1 MRFWGT
7 LCVVIAVVL
16 GALAVPARVAR
27 AAESCPDVLVLGS
40 RGSGESAIDNNGVGP
55 AVDAFYTEFQPM
67 VTAAGKTIELW
78 ANGKADT
85 PEETA
90 AQYPAVPV
98 SGGWEGLVNGL
109 GAGLAIGKGVFGR
122 YNQSVTKGEANL
134 RAKIKSVTDH
144 CADSQLVLSGY
155 SQGAQVT
162 GNVYRSLPADQR
174 DRVLGVALF
183 GDPLLN
189 GKART
194 SLGTLERN
202 RNGLLTDWR
211 SDAPPEFPAPRDKV
225 RSYCHAL
232 DPICQGIVRWT
243 SLTQPITTFSFS
255 QHTNYHEV
263 GDRPGQDTYPLDAA
277 KFFAAR
283 VRPAPPSSGPE
294 ATITPIDGA
303 VPGKPFL
310 LSAGESSDPAG
321 RPLTYAWDLDGSG
334 RYATTTDGD
343 ILETSFAATGD
354 YPIGLKVTNDA
365 GQSAVATTS
374 VHVAPPG
381 LYTEVPDPPTAIT
394 WTAAADNESATL
406 SWQPPAS
413 GPPAEGYEVVT
424 ADGRLVAVINHGGPA
439 AVLPKDSDLP
449 LTVSIR
455 SFNRRGAGPA
465 SAQVRISLP
474 SQVMVVG
481 DSISQGSAGDFTW
494 RYRFDKRETAA
505 GAQLSLVGPRDDLFD
520 NVAGTWN
527 DNHTY
532 ADPAFAQHHDAIWG
546 ESMAGGAAR
555 IQDDVAAYHPDYLLV
570 LLGINDL
577 GFGMSD
583 PAGTEASLRKFVAN
597 ARQADSG
604 VQFVFGTLLPNQRT
618 QSEPGYAA
626 SVADFNGRLR
636 RTVEE
641 LSTAESQLYVAET
654 GKDIVP
660 ADDLWDGTHPNAQGE
675 VKIAAAFADSLAD
688 NFSVGTPYPRPYP
701 AVPLGPR
708 VVPQLTATPGNGQ
721 ADLSWTL
728 SPGATGYYVH
738 TKDVTAGE
746 TTFTRLPYPV
756 PGPAWTAGL
765 LTNGHTYEFQL
776 KATKGTAEGV
786 FSTIA
791 TVTPTGPAPEAV
803 TDLTASP
810 GDGFATL
817 SWTPV
822 ANATGYYVSRKN
834 VTAGETTFTQLP
846 WPVSGPTWV
855 AELLNPGE
863 TYQFQL
869 QATNGDIRGGLSN
882 VATVAVTGVT
892 PNAVTNL
899 SASPGNG
906 TATLSWTLSPGATGY
921 YVFRKNVTAGET
933 TFTQLPW
940 PVSGPT
946 WLAEGLTPG
955 GTYQFQVQAANGRLR
970 SGLSNVATAAVT
982 GPLPV
987 TVTDLTA
994 EPSGDGEAT
1003 LSWTPSANATGYYIH
1018 LRNVSAG
1025 ETTFTKLP
1033 WPVAGPTWVSAG
1045 LVPGAHYQY
1054 RVQPVNGYLAGGLS
1068 NTADV
1073 TLTGTRPP
1081 AVTDLRATSGTNQAT
1096 LSWTP
1101 VTGASGYYVYQRNV
1115 SAGETDF
1122 TQLRY
1127 PVTGSSWVAAGL
1139 TPGGRYE
1146 FKLQSLNGLVRG
1158 GFSNVA
1164 GVTAGGVTPG
1174 GSTDLR
1180 ATPGINQATLSWT
1193 PVAGASGYYVYQRNV
1208 SAGEAGFTQL
1218 EYPVTGSSWVA
1229 AGLTPG
1235 GRYEFRLQSV
1245 NGLIRGGFSNTA
1257 GVTAGGITPAGPAN
1271 LRATAGDR
1279 AVTLT
1284 WTPAAN
1290 ASGYSVYVRN
1300 ATAGEP
1306 NLVKLPYPV
1315 SGSSWTARG
1324 LIPGAVY
1331 QFQLRSLNGY
1341 VEGGFSDV
1349 VTVTA
1354 SGAVPAGPGNLRAV
1368 AANQANGQV
1377 ALSWSPAANATGYYV
1392 LQRNVTAGEAFK
1404 QLPYPVSGSSWMANG
1419 LVPGATYEFQLRS
1432 LNGYLGG
1439 GYSNVAS
1446 SIAGG
1451 FIPSGPTS
1459 LRAVRDVYSVTL
1471 LWTPAANTTGYFIY
1485 MRDVTAGDTGFRQL
1499 PYPVTGVSWTVNGLT
1514 PGHNYQFYMQSLNY
1528 LLYGNFSSTITVQL
1542 WELRTSVDL
1551 TCYLF
1556 EDAPH
1561 SDVTVIG
1568 ADYPPNRNFDV
1579 YITFNP
1585 NLTRHFRIKVNGAG
1599 GWSAQ
1604 ARELWYPNVQVLV
1617 IDNVTG
1623 QTLRNESR
1631 SCNDPGEAKIQAK

>member
-1 MRFWGT
+1 
-7 LCVVIAVVL
+7 
-16 GALAVPARVAR
+16 
-27 AAESCPDVLVLGS
+27 
-40 RGSGESAIDNNGVGP
+40 
-55 AVDAFYTEFQPM
+55 M
-67 VTAAGKTIELW
+67 VLW
-78 ANGKADT
+78 ANGKAET

-90 AQYPAVPV
+90 EQYPAVAV
-98 SGGWEGLVNGL
+98 FGGWEKIVNGL
-109 GAGLAIGKGVFGR
+109 GAGLAIGSGPFGGYLR
-122 YNQSVTKGEANL
+122 SVAKGEANL
-134 RAKIKSVTDH
+134 RAKIKSVTDN
-144 CADSQLVLSGY
+144 CAGTQLVLSGY

-211 SDAPPEFPAPRDKV
+211 SGAPPEFPAPRDKV

-255 QHTNYHEV
+255 QHTNYQTV
-263 GDRPGQDTYPLDAA
+263 GDGPGQDTYPLDAA

-283 VRPAPPSSGPE
+283 VRPAPPSAGPE

-343 ILETSFAATGD
+343 VLETSFAATGD

-394 WTAAADNESATL
+394 WTPAADHESGTL

-424 ADGRLVAVINHGGPA
+424 AEGRLVAVINHGGPA

-449 LTVSIR
+449 LTVSVR

-465 SAQVRISLP
+465 SAQVRLALP
-474 SQVMVVG
+474 TEVMVVG

-494 RYRFDKRETAA
+494 RYRFDKHETAA

-546 ESMAGGAAR
+546 ESMGGAAAR
-555 IQDDVAAYHPDYLLV
+555 IQDDVAAHHPDYLLV

-583 PAGTEASLRKFVAN
+583 PAGTEESLRKFVAN
-597 ARQADSG
+597 ARQADPG

-618 QSEPGYAA
+618 QSEAGYAA
-626 SVADFNGRLR
+626 SVADFNARLR
-636 RTVEE
+636 RTTEE
-641 LSTAESQLYVAET
+641 LSTEDSQLYVAET

-660 ADDLWDGTHPNAQGE
+660 ADDLWDGTHPNARGE
-675 VKIAAAFADSLAD
+675 VKIAAAFADSLAG
-688 NFSVGTPYPRPYP
+688 NFSVGAPYPRPYP
-701 AVPLGPR
+701 AVPLGPQ
-708 VVPQLTATPGNGQ
+708 VAPQLTAAPGNNQ

-738 TKDVTAGE
+738 TKDVTAGG

-791 TVTPTGPAPEAV
+791 TVTPTGPAPGAV
-803 TDLTASP
+803 TDLSASP

-869 QATNGDIRGGLSN
+869 QATNGDIRGALSN
-882 VATVAVTGVT
+882 VAAVAVTGVT

-921 YVFRKNVTAGET
+921 YVYRKNVTAGET

-955 GTYQFQVQAANGRLR
+955 GTYQFQVQAADGRLR
-970 SGLSNVATAAVT
+970 SGLSNVATVAVT
-982 GPLPV
+982 GPVPAA
-987 TVTDLTA
+987 VTDLTA

-1003 LSWTPSANATGYYIH
+1003 LAWTPSANATGYYIH
-1018 LRNVSAG
+1018 VRNVSAG
-1025 ETTFTKLP
+1025 ETAFTQLP
-1033 WPVAGPTWVSAG
+1033 WPVGGPTWVSAG

-1054 RVQPVNGYLAGGLS
+1054 RVQPVNGYLNGSLS

-1081 AVTDLRATSGTNQAT
+1081 GVTDLRATAGTNQAT

-1101 VTGASGYYVYQRNV
+1101 ASGASGYYVYQRNV
-1115 SAGETDF
+1115 SAGEGDF

-1146 FKLQSLNGLVRG
+1146 FKLQSVNGLVRG

-1164 GVTAGGVTPG
+1164 GVTAGGVTP
-1174 GSTDLR
+1174 SAPTDLR

-1193 PVAGASGYYVYQRNV
+1193 PVASASGYYVYQRNV
-1208 SAGEAGFTQL
+1208 STGESGFTQL
-1218 EYPVTGSSWVA
+1218 QYPVTGSSWVA

-1235 GRYEFRLQSV
+1235 GRYEFKLQPV
-1245 NGLIRGGFSNTA
+1245 NGYLRGGFSNTA

-1306 NLVKLPYPV
+1306 NLVKLAYPV

-1324 LIPGAVY
+1324 LIAGAVY

-1341 VEGGFSDV
+1341 LEGGFSDV

-1368 AANQANGQV
+1368 ASGQANGQV

-1419 LVPGATYEFQLRS
+1419 LVPGASYEFQLRS

-1451 FIPSGPTS
+1451 FIPDGPS
-1459 LRAVRDVYSVTL
+1459 NLRAVRDVFSVTL

-1485 MRDVTAGDTGFRQL
+1485 MRDVSAGEAGFRQL
-1499 PYPVTGVSWTVNGLT
+1499 PYPVTGVSWTVDGLT
-1514 PGHNYQFYMQSLNY
+1514 PGHNYQFYLQSLNY
-1528 LLYGNFSSTITVQL
+1528 LLYGNFSSTISVQL
-1542 WELRTSVDL
+1542 WTLATDVSHF
-1551 TCYLF
+1551 CGIA
-1556 EDAPH
+1556 DAPYTKTT
-1561 SDVTVIG
+1561 VTG
-1568 ADYPPNRNFDV
+1568 TGYPPNRRIKV
-1579 YITFNP
+1579 YITTTG
-1585 NLTRHFRIKVNGAG
+1585 TRYFELYVNGAG
-1599 GWSAQ
+1599 DWSVFSQNASNFNS
-1604 ARELWYPNVQVLV
+1604 PVQVV
-1617 IDNVTG
+1617 IKDGTTNR
-1623 QTLRNESR
+1623 TLRDISR
-1631 SCNDPGEAKIQAK
+1631 SCSGDPGEAKNPAKKLLLNGR